1 MSCLL
6 YSQRQAC
13 CAVPPHWLFFFLFLF
28 DRSDELVLW
37 EEPLLIS
44 HDDAVGQRLYKPL
57 MITTHLLRP
66 SKTLKRIIQTISSP
80 QDCMDRES
88 PPPPNAPDIRQET
101 RKKKAL
107 FVPVYTPYKT
117 VLSAKPP
124 TRSPLLYIHV
134 LRKWFAR
141 SAGLLDQLG

>member
-1 MSCLL
+1 MTSFYSPPLMSCLL

-88 PPPPNAPDIRQET
+88 PPPPT
-101 RKKKAL
+101 
-107 FVPVYTPYKT
+107 
-117 VLSAKPP
+117 PP
-124 TRSPLLYIHV
+124 TSGRKQEKKMLYLYLYI
-134 LRKWFAR
+134 LRTRPSFPLNLPPAPL
-141 SAGLLDQLG
+141 SFIYMS